1 MKEIYSKVEKNKLLH
16 IIYFRSDIKG
26 RQNIIPDK
34 NFLQLASLKLDKG
47 KSFIPHKHKWNSIDY
62 TSAIAQESWVVI
74 SGSVKVDYYDLD
86 NTLIENHIIKAGDC
100 TITLE
105 GGHNYTIIE
114 NGTLIYEYKTGPYK
128 GIHFDKE
135 PLFEN

>member
-16 IIYFRSDIKG
+16 IIYLRSDING
-26 RQNIIPDK
+26 RQNIIPDN
-34 NFLQLASLKLDKG
+34 NFLQLASLKLEKG
-47 KSFIPHKHKWNSIDY
+47 KSFTPHKHKWNNIDY

-74 SGSVKVDYYDLD
+74 SGAVKVDYYDLD

-128 GIHFDKE
+128 GINLDKE